1 MRLVVALLAAVLAL
15 SACGED
21 GAEPGAS
28 SEATL
33 VLDFTPN
40 AVHSG
45 LYAAQERGW
54 FAEEGLEL
62 EIRPP
67 GDSTDA
73 PKLLA
78 AGRTDF
84 AVMDINDVGVA
95 AERGFELIAIGAL
108 VQVPL
113 ASVIAADGNEVRRP
127 RDLEGSDVGVTGLPS
142 DEAVLDAVVE
152 ADGGD
157 PETIERTVIGFDAV
171 AALSAGRLDAATA
184 FWNAEG
190 VVLREELNVETREFR
205 VGDFAAEPFPE
216 LVVVTTAEFA
226 LAEPELVQSMKTGL
240 RRGYELA
247 ADEPDEA
254 LAALLSAVDGLERGS
269 QGEQMEALVQADAFA
284 DGRMP
289 GKAFTERLRN
299 WLEFAKSNGLE
310 GARTIPTGVGVL
322 TEDDPST
329 P

>member
-1 MRLVVALLAAVLAL
+1 MKRIVALLAAVLAFGG
-15 SACGED
+15 CGED

-45 LYAAQERGW
+45 IYAAQERGW
-54 FAEEGLEL
+54 FSEEGLDL

-84 AVMDINDVGVA
+84 AVVDINDLGTA
-95 AERGFELIAIGAL
+95 SDRGLGLEPVGAL

-113 ASVIAADGNEVRRP
+113 ASVIAADGDAVRRP
-127 RDLEGSDVGVTGLPS
+127 SDLEEAAVGVTGLPS
-142 DEAVLDAVVE
+142 DDAVLDAVVE

-157 PETIERTVIGFDAV
+157 PASIKRTVIGFDAV
-171 AALSAGRLDAATA
+171 AALSAGRLDAATG

-190 VVLREELNVETREFR
+190 VALRQLGVETREFR

-216 LVVVTTAEFA
+216 LVVVTTPEFA
-226 LAEPELVQSMKTGL
+226 DAEPELVEAVQAGL
-240 RRGYELA
+240 ERGYELA
-247 ADEPDEA
+247 ASEPDGA
-254 LAALLSAVDGLERGS
+254 LEDLVDAVDGLDRDS
-269 QGEQMEALVQADAFA
+269 QGAQMEALSEADAFSA
-284 DGRMP
+284 GAVPGRLDP
-289 GKAFTERLRN
+289 QRYQNWER
-299 WLEFAKSNGLE
+299 FARASG
-310 GARTIPTGVGVL
+310 IPT
-322 TEDDPST
+322 P
-329 P
+329 

>member
-1 MRLVVALLAAVLAL
+1 MKRVVALLAAVLAL
-15 SACGED
+15 AGCGED

-28 SEATL
+28 REATL

-54 FAEEGLEL
+54 FADEGLDL
-62 EIRPP
+62 EIRAP

-84 AVMDINDVGVA
+84 AVMDINDLGTA
-95 AERGFELIAIGAL
+95 SERGFELAPVGAL

-113 ASVIAADGNEVRRP
+113 ASVIAANGEAIRRP
-127 RDLEGSDVGVTGLPS
+127 RDLEGGEVGVTGLPS
-142 DEAVLDAVVE
+142 DDAVLDAVIE
-152 ADGGD
+152 SDGGD
-157 PETIERTVIGFDAV
+157 PETVERSVIGFDAV

-190 VVLREELNVETREFR
+190 VALRELGVPTREFR
-205 VGDFAAEPFPE
+205 LGELASKPFPE
-216 LVVVTTAEFA
+216 LLVVTTRELAEE
-226 LAEPELVQSMKTGL
+226 EPELVEAMQGGL

-247 ADEPDEA
+247 AKHPDTALEDLLGAVEGTKEGTQEA
-254 LAALLSAVDGLERGS
+254 
-269 QGEQMEALVQADAFA
+269 QMEALAEVDAFA
-284 DGRMP
+284 AGVEP
-289 GKAFTERLRN
+289 GKLDPKRYLN
-299 WLEFAKSNGLE
+299 WFDFAKRNGIEVTQLLE
-310 GARTIPTGVGVL
+310 ALP
-322 TEDDPST
+322 
-329 P
+329 

>member
-1 MRLVVALLAAVLAL
+1 MRRVVALLAAVLSL
-15 SACGED
+15 SLPACGEG

-54 FAEEGLEL
+54 FADEGLDL

-84 AVMDINDVGVA
+84 AVMDINDLGVA
-95 AERGFELIAIGAL
+95 AARGFDLTAIGAL

-113 ASVIAADGNEVRRP
+113 ASVIAADGDELGRP
-127 RDLEGSDVGVTGLPS
+127 RDLEGTQVGVTGLPS
-142 DEAVLDAVVE
+142 DDAVLEAIVE

-157 PETIERTVIGFDAV
+157 PDTIDRVVIGFDAV
-171 AALSAGRLDAATA
+171 GALSGGELDAATA

-190 VVLREELNVETREFR
+190 VALLELGVPTREFR
-205 VGDFAAEPFPE
+205 VGDFASKPFPE
-216 LVVVTTAEFA
+216 LVVVTTAELA
-226 LAEPELVQSMKTGL
+226 DAEPEVIEAIQAGL
-240 RRGYELA
+240 ERGYGLA
-247 ADEPDEA
+247 AEEPDEA
-254 LAALLSAVDGLERGS
+254 LNDLLGAVDGTERLT
-269 QGEQMEALVQADAFA
+269 QEAQMEALTEADAFSA
-284 DGRMP
+284 GVEP
-289 GKAFTERLRN
+289 GTLDPERYAN
-299 WLEFAKSNGLE
+299 WERFAGTH
-310 GARTIPTGVGVL
+310 GIPT
-322 TEDDPST
+322 P
-329 P
+329 

>member
-1 MRLVVALLAAVLAL
+1 MKRVVALLAAVLAL
-15 SACGED
+15 SSCGGD

-40 AVHSG
+40 AVHAG
-45 LYAAQERGW
+45 LYAAEGRGW
-54 FAEEGLEL
+54 FSEEGLEL
-62 EIRPP
+62 EIRQP

-84 AVMDINDVGVA
+84 AVMDINDLGTA
-95 AERGFELIAIGAL
+95 TARGFELEPVGAL

-113 ASVIAADGNEVRRP
+113 ASVIAAEGGVRRP
-127 RDLEGSDVGVTGLPS
+127 SDLEGRQVGVTGLPS
-142 DEAVLDAVVE
+142 DDAVLDAVVE

-157 PETIERTVIGFDAV
+157 PSAIERTVIGFDAV

-190 VVLREELNVETREFR
+190 VALRELGVETREFR

-216 LVVVTTAEFA
+216 LVVVTSGELAET
-226 LAEPELVQSMKTGL
+226 EPELV
-240 RRGYELA
+240 
-247 ADEPDEA
+247 EA
-254 LAALLSAVDGLERGS
+254 MQAGLERGYGLAAEQPEAALRDLLAAVEGLGAS
-269 QGEQMEALVQADAFA
+269 NQGAQMDALVGADAFA
-284 DGRMP
+284 AGVKP
-289 GKAFTERLRN
+289 GALDPTRYANWER
-299 WLEFAKSNGLE
+299 FARANG
-310 GARTIPTGVGVL
+310 IPV
-322 TEDDPST
+322 P
-329 P
+329 

>member
-1 MRLVVALLAAVLAL
+1 MKRVVALLATVLL
-15 SACGED
+15 ISGCGED

-45 LYAAQERGW
+45 LYAADERGW
-54 FAEEGLEL
+54 FAAEGVDLQ
-62 EIRPP
+62 IRAP

-84 AVMDINDVGVA
+84 AVMDINDLGTA
-95 AERGFELIAIGAL
+95 DERGFELVPIGAL

-113 ASVIAADGNEVRRP
+113 ASVIAADGDAIRHP
-127 RDLEGSDVGVTGLPS
+127 RDLEGGEVGVTGLPS
-142 DEAVLDAVVE
+142 DDAVLDAVVE

-157 PETIERTVIGFDAV
+157 PDAIDRTVIGFDAV

-190 VVLREELNVETREFR
+190 VALRELGVETREFR
-205 VGDFAAEPFPE
+205 VGDFAAKPFPE
-216 LVVVTTAEFA
+216 LVLVTTSELAQ
-226 LAEPELVQSMKTGL
+226 AEPELIEAVQGGL
-240 RRGYELA
+240 ERGYELA
-247 ADEPDEA
+247 AEEPD
-254 LAALLSAVDGLERGS
+254 AALEDLLGAIDGLERLTQS
-269 QGEQMEALVQADAFA
+269 AQMSALTEADAFSA
-284 DGRMP
+284 GVTP
-289 GKAFTERLRN
+289 GSLTPVRYEN
-299 WLEFAKSNGLE
+299 WKRFAKASGIDVPQTGLIQE
-310 GARTIPTGVGVL
+310 TF
-322 TEDDPST
+322 EK
-329 P
+329 

>member
-1 MRLVVALLAAVLAL
+1 MRRVVALLAAVLSL
-15 SACGED
+15 SLPACGEG

-54 FAEEGLEL
+54 FADEGLDL
-62 EIRPP
+62 KIRPP

-84 AVMDINDVGVA
+84 AVMDINDLGVA
-95 AERGFELIAIGAL
+95 AARGFDLTAIGAL

-113 ASVIAADGNEVRRP
+113 AAVIAADGDEIRRP
-127 RDLEGSDVGVTGLPS
+127 RDLEGDQVGVTGLPS
-142 DEAVLDAVVE
+142 DDSVLEAIVE

-157 PETIERTVIGFDAV
+157 PDTIDRVVIGFDAV
-171 AALSAGRLDAATA
+171 GALSGGELDAATA

-190 VVLREELNVETREFR
+190 VALRELGVPTREFR
-205 VGDFAAEPFPE
+205 IGDFAAKPFPE
-216 LVVVTTAEFA
+216 LVVVTTDELAED
-226 LAEPELVQSMKTGL
+226 EPELVEAVQAGL
-240 RRGYELA
+240 ERGYGLA
-247 ADEPDEA
+247 AEGPDEA
-254 LAALLSAVDGLERGS
+254 LNDLLGAVDGTERLT
-269 QGEQMEALVQADAFA
+269 QEAQMEALTEADAFSA
-284 DGRMP
+284 GAEP
-289 GKAFTERLRN
+289 GTLDPERYTN
-299 WLEFAKSNGLE
+299 WERFARSNGI
-310 GARTIPTGVGVL
+310 AAP
-322 TEDDPST
+322 
-329 P
+329 

>member
-1 MRLVVALLAAVLAL
+1 MRQVVALLAAVLL
-15 SACGED
+15 ISGCGED

-45 LYAAQERGW
+45 IYAARVRGW
-54 FAEEGLEL
+54 FDDGGLDL

-84 AVMDINDVGVA
+84 AVMDINDLGIA
-95 AERGFELIAIGAL
+95 AERGFDLEAIGAL

-127 RDLEGSDVGVTGLPS
+127 RDLGGTKVGVTGLPS
-142 DEAVLDAVVE
+142 DDAVLDAIVA

-157 PETIERTVIGFDAV
+157 PETIDRVVIGFDAV
-171 AALSAGRLDAATA
+171 GALSGGELDAATA

-190 VVLREELNVETREFR
+190 VALRELGVPTREFR

-216 LVVVTTAEFA
+216 LVVVTTAELA
-226 LAEPELVQSMKTGL
+226 DAEPELVEAMQAGL
-240 RRGYELA
+240 ARGYDLA
-247 ADEPDEA
+247 AEEPDEA
-254 LAALLSAVDGLERGS
+254 LNDLLGAVEGLERLT
-269 QGEQMEALVQADAFA
+269 QAAQMEALVDA
-284 DGRMP
+284 G
-289 GKAFTERLRN
+289 AFSAGIE
-299 WLEFAKSNGLE
+299 
-310 GARTIPTGVGVL
+310 PGVL
-322 TEDDPST
+322 DSGRYANWERFARANGIAT

>member
-1 MRLVVALLAAVLAL
+1 MRKVVALLAAVLLL

-28 SEATL
+28 REATL

-54 FAEEGLEL
+54 FEDEGLAL
-62 EIRPP
+62 EIRAP

-84 AVMDINDVGVA
+84 AVMDINDLGVA
-95 AERGFELIAIGAL
+95 AERGFDLLPVGAL

-113 ASVIAADGNEVRRP
+113 ASVIAADEGEVMRP
-127 RDLEGSDVGVTGLPS
+127 RDLEGLDVGVTGLPS
-142 DEAVLDAVVE
+142 DDAVLDAVVE

-157 PETIERTVIGFDAV
+157 PTSINRNVIGFDAV
-171 AALSAGRLDAATA
+171 AALSAGKIDAATA

-190 VVLREELNVETREFR
+190 VALRDLGVETREFR
-205 VGDFAAEPFPE
+205 VGDFASQPFPE
-216 LVVVTTAEFA
+216 LVVVTTGE
-226 LAEPELVQSMKTGL
+226 LAHDEPGLVTAVQAGL
-240 RRGYELA
+240 RRGYGLA
-247 ADEPDEA
+247 AAEPDEA
-254 LAALLSAVDGLERGS
+254 LADLIDEVGEVDADIQEK
-269 QGEQMEALVQADAFA
+269 QMDALVDADAFS
-284 DGRMP
+284 GGVEP
-289 GKAFTERLRN
+289 GSLEPARYENWER
-299 WLEFAKSNGLE
+299 FASANGIE
-310 GARTIPTGVGVL
+310 VP
-322 TEDDPST
+322 
-329 P
+329 